1 MNPVTS
7 RIANIA
13 GAFSYHMCF
22 SGMDYYHVRLACMAR
37 HFSTGFLCIRCE
49 VMFIK
54 VWLEFHLYLE
64 NWQLRSWYG
73 GVPLVN
79 LCIMEVTTLI
89 SKWCCLLLIMGIEN
103 ELNITPYFSHLYR

>member
-1 MNPVTS
+1 
-7 RIANIA
+7 
-13 GAFSYHMCF
+13 
-22 SGMDYYHVRLACMAR
+22 
-37 HFSTGFLCIRCE
+37 
-49 VMFIK
+49 MFIK